1 MRTLNLDVIY
11 KLLDKF
17 KYYDIFCCD
26 LKYGNL
32 TVDALGYS
40 GSSTPEDA
48 RKYSW
53 TYVGNYSN
61 AKNSTKQQYRDW
73 LTKYLRNSEIY
84 G

>member
-1 MRTLNLDVIY
+1 
-11 KLLDKF
+11 
-17 KYYDIFCCD
+17 

-61 AKNSTKQQYRDW
+61 AKNSTKQQYKDW

>member
-1 MRTLNLDVIY
+1 
-11 KLLDKF
+11 
-17 KYYDIFCCD
+17 
-26 LKYGNL
+26 
-32 TVDALGYS
+32 VDAVGYS

-53 TYVGNYSN
+53 TNVGNYSN
-61 AKNSTKQQYRDW
+61 AKNSTKQQYKDW